1 MQIKFYK
8 VTDDK
13 RVIDKTLGTAKTK
26 SSCQLIEPSSVINP
40 SFTIDIDTSIYSYNY
55 VYIAYFG
62 RYYYINDITVIDG
75 ARMLV
80 TCNVDVLKSF
90 ATPIKSCT
98 VNTRRNENNY
108 DMYLPDDRPV
118 ELPLDITA
126 TIPDRL
132 LSPCKYLTE
141 PKFGSVFSRQ
151 LHLLN
156 SMDIILFRRGV

>member
-1 MQIKFYK
+1 MEIKFYQM
-8 VTDDK
+8 TDDK
-13 RVIDKTLGTAKTK
+13 RVIDKTLGTAKTL

-75 ARMLV
+75 ARMLIN
-80 TCNVDVLKSF
+80 CSVDVLKSF
-90 ATPIKSCT
+90 ATQIKACT

-118 ELPLDITA
+118 ESRMIRYSVKFPHSFNDESDSYVLITVGN
-126 TIPDRL
+126 
-132 LSPCKYLTE
+132 
-141 PKFGSVFSRQ
+141 GSVN
-151 LHLLN
+151 LT
-156 SMDIILFRRGV
+156 

>member
-1 MQIKFYK
+1 MEIKFYQMS
-8 VTDDK
+8 DDK
-13 RVIDKTLGTAKTK
+13 RVIDKTLGTAKTL

-75 ARMLV
+75 ARMLIN
-80 TCNVDVLKSF
+80 CSVDVLKSF
-90 ATPIKSCT
+90 ATQIKACT

-118 ELPLDITA
+118 ESRMIRYSVKFPHSFNDESNSYVLITVGN
-126 TIPDRL
+126 
-132 LSPCKYLTE
+132 
-141 PKFGSVFSRQ
+141 GSVN
-151 LHLLN
+151 LT
-156 SMDIILFRRGV
+156 

>member
-118 ELPLDITA
+118 ESRMIRYSQKFPHSFDDESDSYILITVGNGD
-126 TIPDRL
+126 TN
-132 LSPCKYLTE
+132 LT
-141 PKFGSVFSRQ
+141 
-151 LHLLN
+151 
-156 SMDIILFRRGV
+156 